1 MSLDPASFYAL
12 AGGLFESE
20 NADEAVYR
28 TVVGRAYYAAFLA
41 ARNQAGIQ
49 TRTVDVHDKTKDHYL
64 TRSKS
69 AIANRLGEMRI
80 ARNDADYDC
89 QATIGKSQ
97 AGKNLKLARLVLV
110 ELGAL
115 TES

>member
-1 MSLDPASFYAL
+1 MPLDPASFYTL
-12 AGGLFESE
+12 AGGLFDSE

-49 TRTVDVHDKTKDHYL
+49 TRTVDVHEKTRDHYL
-64 TRSKS
+64 VRKKS
-69 AIANRLGEMRI
+69 AIANRLGQLRI

-97 AGKNLKLARLVLV
+97 AGKNLRLAHLVLV
-110 ELGAL
+110 ELGVL